1 MTLILAGT
9 EGEALKMKVRFLAIA
24 AFSALIIG
32 AAPAGATNP
41 QLLLSIDFPNRPVAQ
56 IEGGE
61 FHFPPGQLALIHSHA
76 APVVGYVA
84 KGTILYQVEGMP
96 PQVLKTG
103 DAFYEPAGPRI
114 IHFDNASQTEE
125 AVFLDFN
132 LEQAGEPFIL
142 FPKPPTGKVDR
153 RALPTIKTAGE
164 TMSKVNAYAE
174 QMTAAKPYK
183 PNPESSTLLYIAE
196 GSVGLK
202 IDGGEMMKL
211 EQGSTFFVP
220 KGKGAAF
227 SAQDKARV
235 IRFQLD

>member
-1 MTLILAGT
+1 M
-9 EGEALKMKVRFLAIA
+9 KMRSLTIA
-24 AFSALIIG
+24 AFSVLIIG
-32 AAPAGATNP
+32 NASAHAAAS
-41 QLLLSIDFPNRPVAQ
+41 QLLLSIGFPSRPVAQ

-76 APVVGYVA
+76 APVVGYVS
-84 KGTILYQVEGMP
+84 KGTILYQVEGTP

-114 IHFDNASQTEE
+114 MHFDNASQTEE
-125 AVFLDFN
+125 AAFLDFN

-153 RALPTIKTAGE
+153 RALPTVKTSGYVV
-164 TMSKVNAYAE
+164 SNVNAYAE
-174 QMTAAKPYK
+174 QITAAKPFK
-183 PNPESSTLLYIAE
+183 PDSGLAAIVYIAE
-196 GSVGLK
+196 GPVALK
-202 IDGGEMMKL
+202 INRGETMKL

-220 KGKGAAF
+220 KGKSAVF
-227 SAQDKARV
+227 SADDKARV